1 MFLRIVKQSAHIH
14 NHKQNKVGLRK
25 EGVDLDLLGQFEEGG
40 GEDVILW
47 LKPGGEGYVEFGK
60 GDWEGFSRCRERQVE
75 LEGNEGCRQ

>member
-47 LKPGGEGYVEFGK
+47 LKPGQDGYVEFGK
-60 GDWEGFSRCRERQVE
+60 GDWEGIKGGRAR
-75 LEGNEGCRQ
+75 L